1 MKGAGYSRFHP
12 HTGYRWVS
20 DESRIEKMRQ
30 ELLNPR
36 ANKVVNNPVID
47 QTDYFKFQNDVESI
61 ISSISTG

>member
-20 DESRIEKMRQ
+20 DEYGIEKMRQ
-30 ELLNPR
+30 DLLNPR
-36 ANKVVNNPVID
+36 AKVSNPVID
-47 QTDYFKFQNDVESI
+47 QADYFKFQNDVESI